1 MTLRGVTSYATR
13 EIVLENIPIPA
24 HPAELGELIRRHG
37 SRVWRSLRYLGVR
50 EADIADASQEVFVVV
65 HRRWAEFRGDSKFE
79 TWLYG
84 ICLGIARNQR
94 RKQRRAAHH
103 TPLDAEL
110 AEQRGTDHE
119 AEFDQK
125 RMRAALQRALDHI
138 SPEQR
143 EVFVLHE
150 IEEQGMSIVAKT
162 VGCPLFTAY
171 SRLRLARRNLSRLLA
186 GEGIGAP

>member
-1 MTLRGVTSYATR
+1 MG
-13 EIVLENIPIPA
+13 LENLPIPA
-24 HPAELGELIRRHG
+24 HSAELGELIRRHG
-37 SRVWRSLRYLGVR
+37 PRVWRSLRYLGVR

-65 HRRWAEFRGDSKFE
+65 HRRLAEFRGDAKFE

-94 RKQRRAAHH
+94 RKQLRAARQ
-103 TPLDAEL
+103 TPLDPEL
-110 AEQRGTDHE
+110 PEPLSTDCE

-125 RMRAALQRALDHI
+125 QMRAALQRALDHI
-138 SPEQR
+138 PPEQR

-171 SRLRLARRNLSRLLA
+171 SRLRLARRNLSRRLA
-186 GEGIGAP
+186 REGIGAP